1 MGDDPIPGLSDLA
14 SARPSVAAEWHP
26 GRNGPLA
33 PEHVRAGSLRPVW
46 WLGAC
51 GHSWEATVL
60 SRAVL
65 GEGCPICAGRPPLRE
80 AHPSLA
86 AEWHPTRNGKTA
98 PDDVTAGSTRPAWWL
113 GKCGHEWRAGVG
125 SRARGAGC
133 PYCSGKRALAGFN
146 DLATTHLD
154 LAAQWHPTGNG
165 DLSPSGVTAGSN
177 KRAWWACGRGH
188 EWEATVAS
196 RVRGTGCPYCS
207 GRLAVPGKSDLAT
220 LMPALAAEW
229 HPGKNGELGPTD
241 VTAHSNKRVW
251 WLGPCGHEWQARV
264 SERACG
270 AGCPY
275 CSGRRVLPGFN
286 DLASRFPK
294 VASEWDAAGNGGL
307 EPVEVHFRSKTR
319 AKWRCGKC
327 GFTWETAVDKRTR
340 AGSGCP
346 ACAGQAVV
354 PGANDLAT
362 VRPDLAAQWHPTLN
376 GELKPTDVVAGSG
389 KAVWWLCP
397 KCGASWKSQPC
408 NRSRGKSLLCPE
420 CARRKS
426 GSGRARPVRCVET
439 GEVYPCAADAAA
451 AMGLKNSQSISQACR
466 AQGRK
471 AAGFRWEY
479 V

>member
-133 PYCSGKRALAGFN
+133 PYCSGRRALAGFN
-146 DLATTHLD
+146 DLATTHPD
-154 LAAQWHPTGNG
+154 LAAQWHPERNG
-165 DLSPSGVTAGSN
+165 GLAPTEVSAGSPR
-177 KRAWWACGRGH
+177 KAWWLGGCGH
-188 EWEATVAS
+188 EWE
-196 RVRGTGCPYCS
+196 G
-207 GRLAVPGKSDLAT
+207 
-220 LMPALAAEW
+220 
-229 HPGKNGELGPTD
+229 
-241 VTAHSNKRVW
+241 RVW
-251 WLGPCGHEWQARV
+251 
-264 SERACG
+264 ERARG

-275 CSGRRVLPGFN
+275 CAGRAVLSGFN
-286 DLASRFPK
+286 DLESRFPEV
-294 VASEWDAAGNGGL
+294 VAEWDAEGNGGTL
-307 EPVEVHFRSKTR
+307 PSEVHFGSKMR
-319 AKWRCGKC
+319 ARWVCGAC
-327 GFTWETAVDKRTR
+327 GFSWEAAVAARTA

-346 ACAGQAVV
+346 ACAGQALFRGV
-354 PGANDLAT
+354 NDLAT
-362 VRPDLAAQWHPTLN
+362 VRPDLAAAWHPERN
-376 GELKPTDVVAGSG
+376 GSLGPADVVAGGAAS
-389 KAVWWLCP
+389 VWWLCP
-397 KCGASWKSQPC
+397 RCGASWKSQLC
-408 NRSRGKSLLCPE
+408 NRVRGRRPLCPE
-420 CARRKS
+420 CSRREGAAK
-426 GSGRARPVRCVET
+426 RLRPVRCVET
-439 GEVYPCAADAAA
+439 GAAYPCAADAAA
-451 AMGLKNSQSISQACR
+451 AMGLKSRQSISQACR
-466 AQGRK
+466 KPGTT
-471 AAGFRWEY
+471 AAGFHWEY
-479 V
+479 A